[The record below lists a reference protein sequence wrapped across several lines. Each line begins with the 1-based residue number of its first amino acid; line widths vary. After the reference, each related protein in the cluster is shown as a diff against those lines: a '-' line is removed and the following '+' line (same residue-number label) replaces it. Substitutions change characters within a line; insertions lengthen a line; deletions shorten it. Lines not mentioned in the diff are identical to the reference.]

1 MRRNFKWIS
10 LLAVLSLIL
19 YACGDGTGDDGAN
32 GDNGTTVPS
41 DDGTTVPSDDGGDDG
56 GSDVYYE
63 DKVIRFITTSGSGG
77 GTDLKVRTLA
87 SQLPRFIPG
96 NPASQVSNV
105 TPHVAG
111 MNFLWESEPDGLT
124 VGLTAAPTLEFEFFE
139 ESNWDSSEWT
149 YIGAIDAAC
158 DNMLLVRGDLGYET
172 IEDAMGSDG
181 PTLITMTQA
190 PTPADVEPVALAT
203 MLIADYLDLPLEVRR
218 VAESG
223 QGALNLAM
231 ERGEINFARYG
242 ASWCLLPEQNP
253 TWLEDG
259 FLIPLLDVATR
270 SSEAQMAEGVENR
283 PPHVSDVLTEEQ
295 YAEFVGLVSASREG
309 GNTIFMPPDVPEET
323 AEILRTAFNEAIED
337 EDFVEAMMGAFG
349 GSDLAFLTADEIDA
363 IATANLETMT
373 QYSDRFEEVA
383 AELFEKYVK

>member
-1 MRRNFKWIS
+1 MRGKKMRRHFTWLS

-19 YACGDGTGDDGAN
+19 YACGNGTGGDGA
-32 GDNGTTVPS
+32 
-41 DDGTTVPSDDGGDDG
+41 DGTTVPSEEGGGDS
-56 GSDVYYE
+56 GSVVDYE
-63 DKVIRFITTSGSGG
+63 DQVIRFITSSGPGG

-105 TPHVAG
+105 EPHVAG
-111 MNFLWESEPDGLT
+111 MNFLWEAEPDGLT
-124 VGLTAAPTLEFEFFE
+124 IGLTAAPTLEFEFFE
-139 ESNWDSSEWT
+139 ESAWDSSEWT
-149 YIGAIDAAC
+149 YVGAIDAAC

-172 IEDAMGSDG
+172 IEDAIGSDG
-181 PTLITMTQA
+181 PTLVTMTQA
-190 PTPADVEPVALAT
+190 PTPADIEPVALST

-253 TWLEDG
+253 TWLEEG
-259 FLIPLLDVATR
+259 FVIPLLDVATR
-270 SSEAQMAEGVENR
+270 STEAQMAEGVENR

-309 GNTIFMPPDVPEET
+309 GNPIFMPPGVPEET
-323 AEILRTAFNEAIED
+323 ATIIRTAYNEAIED
-337 EDFVEAMMGAFG
+337 EDFVEAMMAAFG
-349 GSDLAFLTADEIDA
+349 GSELSFLTSEEIDA
-363 IATANLETMT
+363 IATNNLETMT
-373 QYSDRFEEVA
+373 EFSDRFEEVT
-383 AELFEKYVK
+383 AELYEKYVK